1 MPIVM
6 LLYGILYIRALIGS
20 LGIAEKEIRLTKLVV
35 VSRGLI

>member
-1 MPIVM
+1 MPIVI
-6 LLYGILYIRALIGS
+6 LLYSVLYIRALMGG